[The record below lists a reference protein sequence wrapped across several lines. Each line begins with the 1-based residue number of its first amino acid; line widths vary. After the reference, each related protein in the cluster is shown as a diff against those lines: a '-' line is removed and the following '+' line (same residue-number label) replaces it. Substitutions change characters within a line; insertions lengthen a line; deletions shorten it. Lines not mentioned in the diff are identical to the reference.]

1 MSAYSPNTT
10 IINDEPMTEGWT
22 LTTATTTPTDDGW
35 GLPPTTENRPDG
47 WTIPPAAPSPPVSA
61 TGPSTNNHA
70 SLHWTACYDD
80 YCNTHRQSK
89 DNAYYPRRAN
99 GRHRRNHRPCECP
112 HAHPFE
118 LAEVIRNRHLN
129 PRKACADWYK
139 GKRVCPHCRYLV
151 NMNGHE
157 SRCGITLTVGTAA
170 AAAAAAAAPPTRIPQ
185 AELRTEEEEAGLMAD
200 EEDEAPL
207 AGPPRHNENQE
218 NEEPVAAAAPVA
230 AVTTAPGAIQDLRHA
245 VAVTRQTAIIAGI
258 TAQQARDEQ
267 RAEAR
272 HNQERH
278 EADTARMENMVQAMN
293 EMVTEHRRATAQIAI
308 QQRRE
313 LGARLRAS
321 RVQRPAANGHH
332 RTPHP
337 DLAGASVWTGGLL
350 SRTSRDRLL
359 GAAAGAVITAAGLW
373 LIFVSAATVSYVVR
387 R

>member
-10 IINDEPMTEGWT
+10 IINEPMTVGWT
-22 LTTATTTPTDDGW
+22 LTTAPEYNDSGFPTTAPADDGW
-35 GLPPTTENRPDG
+35 A
-47 WTIPPAAPSPPVSA
+47 IPPAAPSPPVSA
-61 TGPSTNNHA
+61 IDNHA
-70 SLHWTACYDD
+70 SLHWTACYND
-80 YCNTHRQSK
+80 YCNVHRQSK
-89 DNAYYPRRAN
+89 DNAYYPCRAN

-139 GKRVCPHCRYLV
+139 GKWVCPHCRYLV

-157 SRCGITLTVGTAA
+157 SRCGVTVTIATATTATTTAA
-170 AAAAAAAAPPTRIPQ
+170 DAAPTTRIPW
-185 AELRTEEEEAGLMAD
+185 AELRTEEEEVGLMAD
-200 EEDEAPL
+200 EE
-207 AGPPRHNENQE
+207 
-218 NEEPVAAAAPVA
+218 NEEPAAAAVPVA
-230 AVTTAPGAIQDLRHA
+230 AVTTAPEAMQDLRHA
-245 VAVTRQTAIIAGI
+245 FAVARQTAIIAGI
-258 TAQQARDEQ
+258 TAQQVQAEQ
-267 RAEAR
+267 QAEAQ

-278 EADTARMENMVQAMN
+278 EANTARMENMVQAIN
-293 EMVTEHRRATAQIAI
+293 EMVTEHWRAMTRFAI

-313 LGARLRAS
+313 LGTRLRAS

-359 GAAAGAVITAAGLW
+359 SAAVGAVITTADLW